1 MSKILIFVLSIS
13 DKRPKMNE
21 LYCIRDKRDRR
32 IKLISTV
39 QTDVTA
45 LGLVLDLDYS
55 AIQCIEQRNHSQET
69 ACTEILGHWLK
80 GNGRT
85 SVTWKALL
93 EALRDC
99 PFMQLA
105 DDLEEALIDKDF

>member
-1 MSKILIFVLSIS
+1 MLSIT

-21 LYCIRDKRDRR
+21 LFCIRDKRERR

-39 QTDVTA
+39 QTNVTA

-55 AIQCIEQRNHSQET
+55 TIQCIEQRNHSQET
-69 ACTEILGHWLK
+69 SCTEILEHWLK

-85 SVTWKALL
+85 PVTWKILL

-99 PFMQLA
+99 PFMQLV
-105 DDLEEALIDKDF
+105 DDLEEALMAKDV

>member
-1 MSKILIFVLSIS
+1 MLSIT

-21 LYCIRDKRDRR
+21 LFCIRDKRDRR

-39 QTDVTA
+39 QTNLTA
-45 LGLVLDLDYS
+45 LGLVLGLDYS
-55 AIQCIEQRNHSQET
+55 TIQSIEQRNHPQET
-69 ACTEILGHWLK
+69 SCTEILDHWLK

-85 SVTWKALL
+85 PVTWKTLL

-99 PFMQLA
+99 SFMQLA
-105 DDLEEALIDKDF
+105 DDLEEALIDKDV